1 MIITAKVLLNKTLT
15 EHYHHD
21 GSPAKS
27 SEKVILHKI

>member
-1 MIITAKVLLNKTLT
+1 MIITAKVLSNKTLA

-21 GSPAKS
+21 GTSTKS